1 MCINVDER
9 KITII
14 DKLCAFA
21 ALYLDPTILG
31 TIKQENSNANDDRH

>member
-14 DKLCAFA
+14 DKLCASA

-31 TIKQENSNANDDRH
+31 TIKQENSNANDDIH